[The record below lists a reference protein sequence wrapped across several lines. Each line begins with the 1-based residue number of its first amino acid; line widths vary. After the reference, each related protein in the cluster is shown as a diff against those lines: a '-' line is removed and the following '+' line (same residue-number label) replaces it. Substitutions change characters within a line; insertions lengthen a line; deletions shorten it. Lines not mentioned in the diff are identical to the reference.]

1 MKIISY
7 GKRFRLLE
15 KEYIGDRLFS
25 KGSIFMATGLISF
38 KGNNLF
44 RVYNPD
50 GSLKQNLHTGNGH
63 VNFSLSLSPISK
75 DGLLAS
81 EECYWF
87 LNDIEL
93 RTYFKEI
100 VYEEWE

>member
-1 MKIISY
+1 MKRLSY

-15 KEYIGDRLFS
+15 EGNIGYKWFS

-38 KGNNLF
+38 MGNNVF
-44 RVYNPD
+44 RVYNSD
-50 GSLKQNLHTGNGH
+50 GSLKQDLHDGNGH

-75 DGLLAS
+75 DELLAS
-81 EECYWF
+81 EKCYWF
-87 LNDIEL
+87 VTDLEI

-100 VYEEWE
+100 VYNEWE

>member
-1 MKIISY
+1 MKRISY

-15 KEYIGDRLFS
+15 EGYIGYKWFS

-38 KGNNLF
+38 MGNNIF
-44 RVYNPD
+44 R
-50 GSLKQNLHTGNGH
+50 GH
-63 VNFSLSLSPISK
+63 VNFFLSLSPISK
-75 DGLLAS
+75 DELLAS

>member
-50 GSLKQNLHTGNGH
+50 GH

-75 DGLLAS
+75 DELLAS

-93 RTYFKEI
+93 RIYFKEI

>member
-25 KGSIFMATGLISF
+25 KGSIFMATG
-38 KGNNLF
+38 
-44 RVYNPD
+44 
-50 GSLKQNLHTGNGH
+50 
-63 VNFSLSLSPISK
+63 SLSPISK
-75 DGLLAS
+75 DELLAS
-81 EECYWF
+81 EKCYWF
-87 LNDIEL
+87 LNNIEL
-93 RTYFKEI
+93 RTYFKET

>member
-75 DGLLAS
+75 DELLAS
-81 EECYWF
+81 EKCYWF

-93 RTYFKEI
+93 RTYFKET

>member
-1 MKIISY
+1 MKRISY

-15 KEYIGDRLFS
+15 EGYIGYKWFS

-38 KGNNLF
+38 MGNNIF

-50 GSLKQNLHTGNGH
+50 GSLRQDLHTGNGR
-63 VNFSLSLSPISK
+63 VNFLLSLSPISR
-75 DGLLAS
+75 DELLAS

-87 LNDIEL
+87 LNDIEYL
-93 RTYFKEI
+93 FKNC
-100 VYEEWE
+100 VSYRSEWE